1 MTGVQTCALPICVPG
16 VASNLNTFPA
26 APASI
31 LMLPAPDA
39 ALGAAALGAGAAAIG
54 AAPVL
59 PFSSTVTS

>member
-1 MTGVQTCALPICVPG
+1 
-16 VASNLNTFPA
+16 LNTFPA

-31 LMLPAPDA
+31 LMLPAPVA
-39 ALGAAALGAGAAAIG
+39 ALGAAAFGAGALAATG